1 VDSTFWSSLL
11 IALIPVVII
20 IAFLLVILRTRMGVG
35 NFQGRRGKKAE
46 IPDCR
51 FSDVAGVSEAV
62 GELGELAESLN
73 GDSRFLMAGAVMPKG
88 VLLIGEP
95 GVGKTLLA
103 RAMAGEAHAEFFAL
117 SGSDFVETF
126 VGVGAARVRR
136 VFDRAR
142 KSERAIVFIDELD
155 AVGRSRSAGPGNAGT
170 DERERTLNQLLVEM
184 DGFTRSQVLVIGAT
198 NRADVLDPALT
209 RPGRFD
215 RQIHVPL
222 PDRVARQAILR
233 LHCDRLTLSDS
244 VDLEAIARRTAGMS
258 GAGLAEL
265 ANEAAMDA
273 GRANRRT
280 ITAGDFES
288 ALARV
293 IMGTERRSAMP
304 TDRDRNVA
312 AWHEAGHAVA
322 ALVIPDAADP
332 VSVSIVPRGPAGGV
346 TWMAGTD
353 DQLFT
358 RAEARASLVV
368 LLAGRAGEER
378 YLDGDCTQGAGS
390 DLRAASD
397 MARAM
402 VVDFGMSAIGP
413 APTGRRV
420 EGAVSDLVG
429 QALDDARA
437 LIEEHGKV
445 IDSVAD
451 ALLER
456 ETLSVTELREI
467 TERFTSL

>member
-1 VDSTFWSSLL
+1 MDPTFWSSLL

-20 IAFLLVILRTRMGVG
+20 IAFLLVIFRTRMGIG

-51 FSDVAGVSEAV
+51 FSDVAGVTEAV
-62 GELGELAESLN
+62 GELSELAESLN
-73 GDSRFLMAGAVMPKG
+73 GSSRFLMAGAVMPKG
-88 VLLIGEP
+88 VLLVGEP

-103 RAMAGEAHAEFFAL
+103 RAMAGEANAEFFAL
-117 SGSDFVETF
+117 SGSDFVDTF

-155 AVGRSRSAGPGNAGT
+155 AVGRSRLAGPGSAGT
-170 DERERTLNQLLVEM
+170 EERERTLNQLLVEM
-184 DGFTRSQVLVIGAT
+184 DGFSRSQVLVIGAT

-222 PDRVARQAILR
+222 PDRLARESILHLHSER
-233 LHCDRLTLSDS
+233 LKLADS
-244 VDLEAIARRTAGMS
+244 VDLEAVARRTAGMS
-258 GAGLAEL
+258 GAALAEL
-265 ANEAAMDA
+265 VNEAAMDA
-273 GRANRRT
+273 GRSDRT
-280 ITAGDFES
+280 VVTPEDFES
-288 ALARV
+288 SLARV
-293 IMGTERRSAMP
+293 VMGTERRSAVP
-304 TDRDRNVA
+304 TDRDRRVA
-312 AWHEAGHAVA
+312 AWHEAGHALA
-322 ALVIPDAADP
+322 ALTIPEASDP

-358 RAEARASLVV
+358 RAEAHASLVV

-378 YLDGDCTQGAGS
+378 LLNGDCTQGAGS
-390 DLRAASD
+390 DLRSAAA

-402 VVDFGMSAIGP
+402 VVDFGMSDVGP
-413 APTGRRV
+413 APSPRRV
-420 EGAVSDLVG
+420 ERAVSELV
-429 QALDDARA
+429 QDALDEARRLVDKDGKTIDA
-437 LIEEHGKV
+437 
-445 IDSVAD
+445 VAE
-451 ALLER
+451 ALLEN
-456 ETLSVTELREI
+456 ETLSLGELVEI
-467 TERFTSL
+467 TERFAAA